1 MLFDRVVFS
10 AKANVN
16 IIENFLGDAFPLEN
30 FAPRDSIISE
40 QSSTVDLE
48 SGMDLSDIQNQNG
61 TDLESK
67 SEESIKDK
75 LNESDSAP
83 ETESEKPLLFQNT
96 EEVTNDNV
104 EDVVGDLPAIIDTKN
119 TKRLDKTSV
128 SDVGIQL
135 GMNLDNGNDE
145 DGVEDLP
152 VIAIN
157 TKKPLLQQASVSDI
171 GIQLQMS
178 LDEDND
184 ENVVPVLKFSDSDS
198 DRLDSDNSAPSLLSM
213 LTGNSDPKQSSS
225 LAVGSSTP
233 PSQTSS
239 LAFATPLSK
248 TTPTRGL
255 VVVLDSRTPS
265 PSSSPRFS
273 SKNSPQLVL
282 NPDRLESEV

>member
-40 QSSTVDLE
+40 QSSMVDLE
-48 SGMDLSDIQNQNG
+48 SGMDLSNIQNQNG

-96 EEVTNDNV
+96 EEVTDNV
-104 EDVVGDLPAIIDTKN
+104 EDVVGDLPAIIDAKN

-145 DGVEDLP
+145 DGVGNLS

-157 TKKPLLQQASVSDI
+157 TKNHFLERASVSDI

-265 PSSSPRFS
+265 PSSSPRFG
-273 SKNSPQLVL
+273 SKNSPQLV
-282 NPDRLESEV
+282 